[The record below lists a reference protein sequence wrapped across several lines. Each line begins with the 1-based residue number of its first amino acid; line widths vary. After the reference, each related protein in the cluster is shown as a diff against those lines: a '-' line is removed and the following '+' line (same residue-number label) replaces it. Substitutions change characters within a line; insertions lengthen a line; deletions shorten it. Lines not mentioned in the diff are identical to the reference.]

1 MKKTIIISAIGILS
15 VISTQTHASLV
26 EMDLLALGCPTYHDF
41 GIPQWSYDFDLGV
54 QFSSIDHVFMDWS
67 GEITGGLAKHIDGN
81 PEPFSFSIAIKATLG
96 EYPDYRYAEHW
107 GGAMTYPDP
116 DSFDELTEFIEG
128 IMPWSNLYDGK
139 EKIKINTESY
149 IMSGVVYLELG
160 NIKLDKANL
169 VIDGTIIPEPSSFMI
184 ICLGGL
190 ILKIRRRK

>member
-1 MKKTIIISAIGILS
+1 
-15 VISTQTHASLV
+15 
-26 EMDLLALGCPTYHDF
+26 
-41 GIPQWSYDFDLGV
+41 
-54 QFSSIDHVFMDWS
+54 
-67 GEITGGLAKHIDGN
+67 
-81 PEPFSFSIAIKATLG
+81 
-96 EYPDYRYAEHW
+96 
-107 GGAMTYPDP
+107 MTYPDP